1 MENILEVANLYKSY
15 GVKEAKIEILRRINL
30 FVKKG
35 ERVAIMGPSGSG
47 KTTLLN
53 VISGLDDVDLGEI
66 SINEKNIVKMSSD
79 QRARFRRKYL
89 GFIFQNSN
97 LISSLSVQENVIF
110 PLLLNKFG
118 IKEAKSRV
126 IDFLERIGLED
137 RANYSVSKL
146 SGGEKQRI
154 ALARAMI
161 SRPSLILADEPT
173 GNLDRS
179 TARKIVKLIDEMT
192 KEYNQTLLVVTHDPS
207 VADVC
212 DIVYFLNG
220 TLRLNGEKDLPDI

>member
-1 MENILEVANLYKSY
+1 
-15 GVKEAKIEILRRINL
+15 
-30 FVKKG
+30 
-35 ERVAIMGPSGSG
+35 
-47 KTTLLN
+47 LN